1 MEPADRVIAL
11 LEEIRDMQRTWM
23 ECTLQKQD
31 EALQRQASFGTLYR
45 RVLVVGAV
53 VMTGLLGYLVYSSS
67 RR

>member
-23 ECTLQKQD
+23 ERTLQKQD
-31 EALQRQASFGTLYR
+31 EALQRQASFGALYR

-53 VMTGLLGYLVYSSS
+53 VMTGLLGYLVYLSS

>member
-23 ECTLQKQD
+23 ERTLQKQD